1 MCSSITSIIMVQ
13 KYIIKKKKT
22 WSKVNL
28 YKDKKTEYLF
38 SPAYLNI
45 KHNVYFLCEHK
56 YLRVYVRANNNYKN
70 VYHVRLSFRKKIKQ
84 KSTKQKQ
91 KQIKKKKMDIKIK
104 TISTV
109 QLLLLLLF
117 CFNV

>member
-91 KQIKKKKMDIKIK
+91 KQIKKKKNGYKNKNDFDCAVII
-104 TISTV
+104 IIIV
-109 QLLLLLLF
+109 LF
-117 CFNV
+117 